1 MPKSERRELQRKKKR
16 YGPTTTNPGLRIVQ
30 RDLAAK
36 AKKKGHT

>member
-1 MPKSERRELQRKKKR
+1 VPKSERRELQRKKKR